1 MSREGEGYSDGS
13 LTIVVNMGE
22 PTPRAVGTVS
32 ESLSDSGCSI
42 PLDDCEWH
50 QILVMT
56 WQIGITH
63 REWKAVEKIHV
74 LFLPFAKLLH
84 ILGIHLTSFRGT
96 TSGSFVQR
104 RWCTN
109 AHGFREPVGLVQED
123 GTHREHCRL
132 RSREFVL
139 RVGVRPEV
147 ELALDESYEGGPFQP
162 FPVVVAVESA
172 VQEK

>member
-1 MSREGEGYSDGS
+1 
-13 LTIVVNMGE
+13 MGE
-22 PTPRAVGTVS
+22 PTPRAVGTVWA
-32 ESLSDSGCSI
+32 SLSDSGCSTT
-42 PLDDCEWH
+42 LDDCEWH

-56 WQIGITH
+56 RQIGITH
-63 REWKAVEKIHV
+63 RERKAVEKIHV
-74 LFLPFAKLLH
+74 PFLPFAKSLH
-84 ILGIHLTSFRGT
+84 ILRIHLTSFRGT
-96 TSGSFVQR
+96 ISGSFVERVVWLR
-104 RWCTN
+104 RWRTN
-109 AHGFREPVGLVQED
+109 AHGFREPMGLVQED